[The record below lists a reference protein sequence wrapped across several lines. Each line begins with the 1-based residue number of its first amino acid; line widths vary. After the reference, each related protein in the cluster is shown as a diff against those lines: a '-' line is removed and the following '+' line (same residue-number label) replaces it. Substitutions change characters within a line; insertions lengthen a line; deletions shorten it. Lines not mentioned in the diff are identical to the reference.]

1 MPMKMHGNGTL
12 TTLLFD
18 GGYVSL
24 DLAKTLVLHSCATGA
39 ECVSPEMQE
48 VLLCETG
55 TETINLKTN
64 IAKELSKHLE
74 NIMII
79 APSERISPT
88 QTYGLW
94 GDYNGERILNGGHWN
109 VYKNGKNKYFKSR

>member
-1 MPMKMHGNGTL
+1 MPRPPLG
-12 TTLLFD
+12 LLSVYRWAVRLYFLIFFAILSWFLKKF
-18 GGYVSL
+18 VSL
-24 DLAKTLVLHSCATGA
+24 R
-39 ECVSPEMQE
+39 
-48 VLLCETG
+48 
-55 TETINLKTN
+55 NY
-64 IAKELSKHLE
+64 AKELSKHLE

-109 VYKNGKNKYFKSR
+109 VYKNGKQISSLNSSDVWNQNY

>member
-1 MPMKMHGNGTL
+1 MAARSTESRQLLTASSTAAARPFGTL
-12 TTLLFD
+12 SKQR
-18 GGYVSL
+18 GERRSL
-24 DLAKTLVLHSCATGA
+24 TRCTVW
-39 ECVSPEMQE
+39 
-48 VLLCETG
+48 TG
-55 TETINLKTN
+55 TTQ
-64 IAKELSKHLE
+64 ELSKHLE

-109 VYKNGKNKYFKSR
+109 VYKNGKQISSLNSSDVWNQNY